1 MRLKSKL
8 FALLG
13 SIALVAALA
22 VPALA
27 KTHPTHPSHPTH
39 PAHPAHGQKGMHG
52 DKGKKGEHGHKGKP
66 HKCAPH
72 QVAYIAH
79 GTLVS
84 FSATPGTD
92 GRYSGT
98 IVVSVMRAN
107 HHARSTKGTQ
117 ATFTLNDTRVRLAKG
132 LSAPAAGD
140 RVTVVG
146 KITAVAKR
154 CSDQSMAGTVTVRY
168 VVISPP
174 AK

>member
-1 MRLKSKL
+1 MRLTSKL
-8 FALLG
+8 VALLG
-13 SIALVAALA
+13 AVALAGAVA

-27 KTHPTHPSHPTH
+27 KTHPTHPTH
-39 PAHPAHGQKGMHG
+39 PAHAGHHGKKGMHG
-52 DKGKKGEHGHKGKP
+52 HHGKKGMHGHKGKA

-72 QVAYIAH
+72 KVAYIAH

-84 FSATPGTD
+84 FSAMAGTD

-98 IVVSVMRAN
+98 IVVNVTRAN

-117 ATFTLNDTRVRLAKG
+117 ATFTLSDARVRLAKG
-132 LSAPAAGD
+132 LSGPAAGD

-146 KITAVAKR
+146 KITVVAKR

-168 VVISPP
+168 VVIGSP
-174 AK
+174 K